1 MTTTM
6 RDIEDGVKM
15 MTRAQTTMTARTR
28 WDDDEPYDYGER
40 WKLRLEGQSFATGQ
54 TSIALENS
62 RSPDEFLLRLR
73 HLSPIR
79 HVTTTGTLECPVG
92 HANHPSL
99 AGRISIVTS
108 EGQRLRHSS
117 HVTQVTANVKIP
129 TLKTAQGSANC
140 ESPSSVDTSDIHPIL
155 RSVARRTH
163 FCCGFVIPPA
173 SPRLSTQAIRH
184 VAVKFL
190 PVRCRHFA
198 TLHSQAP
205 KHPQRAKPDLYRHTA
220 PSGSARAFAG
230 ILSIVISRNRE
241 NSIHGKFWTSH
252 RTRLIGFNGISPVC
266 HSPEKFL
273 AIALTSYLSPSHAP
287 REPRPELGRNY
298 AAAQV
303 AARETQYSVSIDP
316 HGHLALLAPTRSLVH
331 YSMTLFDSL
340 PRDLDRAHSAFKDG
354 TRLISRRDLL
364 SVRPLSKLSSHG
376 LHDDTATTLA

>member
-28 WDDDEPYDYGER
+28 WDDDEPYDYGE
-40 WKLRLEGQSFATGQ
+40 WAGISFATGQ

-129 TLKTAQGSANC
+129 TLKTAQGSANY
-140 ESPSSVDTSDIHPIL
+140 PLLAGRI
-155 RSVARRTH
+155 SVAASSSRRH
-163 FCCGFVIPPA
+163 HPDSPPR
-173 SPRLSTQAIRH
+173 PY
-184 VAVKFL
+184 
-190 PVRCRHFA
+190 A
-198 TLHSQAP
+198 TPEAPSKSQARP
-205 KHPQRAKPDLYRHTA
+205 LPTHRSLRFRESVRGNSFYRDFAK
-220 PSGSARAFAG
+220 SGKCTSQFMGDFGLRTELGMLVMTGTFA
-230 ILSIVISRNRE
+230 
-241 NSIHGKFWTSH
+241 WTHDIFAHHS
-252 RTRLIGFNGISPVC
+252 LIGFNGISPVC